1 MVNKCI
7 NTDFCSAPL
16 RVTMKVGYASVNLNT
31 TKKMNVF
38 SGPKPERALAL
49 LEDSG
54 LPTSDLDTKQFENF
68 LYLGDTD
75 DPVGIIGLEII
86 GSVALLRSLAVTKD
100 AQGNGYGK
108 TLVFAIE
115 DYAKSKNINELYL
128 LTETAKDFFKNLN
141 YTSIQK
147 ESAPESIKNTS
158 EFSSVCPQ
166 SAVLMNKKLHR

>member
-1 MVNKCI
+1 
-7 NTDFCSAPL
+7 
-16 RVTMKVGYASVNLNT
+16 
-31 TKKMNVF
+31 MNVF
-38 SGPKPERALAL
+38 SGPKPEKALAL

-54 LPTSDLDTKQFENF
+54 LPTSDLDTKQFEDF

-75 DPVGIIGLEII
+75 NPVGIIGLEII

-128 LTETAKDFFKNLN
+128 LTF
-141 YTSIQK
+141 
-147 ESAPESIKNTS
+147 
-158 EFSSVCPQ
+158 
-166 SAVLMNKKLHR
+166 RGW